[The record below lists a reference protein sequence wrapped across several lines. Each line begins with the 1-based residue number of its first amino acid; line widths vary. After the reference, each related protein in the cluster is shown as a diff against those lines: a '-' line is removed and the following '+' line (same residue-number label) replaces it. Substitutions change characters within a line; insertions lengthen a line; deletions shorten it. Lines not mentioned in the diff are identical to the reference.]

1 MNIVARPDL
10 LEFLLL
16 EPGGK
21 KSQLQC
27 AVWVEIVSCSQK
39 ETFGSLLLSSFWRRE
54 WKSEH
59 RRQQAGVTG
68 QDVPP

>member
-16 EPGGK
+16 EPRGK

-27 AVWVEIVSCSQK
+27 AVWVEICELFPEGDIRELIVEQFL
-39 ETFGSLLLSSFWRRE
+39 ETRME
-54 WKSEH
+54 K
-59 RRQQAGVTG
+59 
-68 QDVPP
+68 